1 MTDLVVLTE
10 GAQEI
15 AGTEKNRPGAS
26 RPDQGGFLAE
36 MALETCDHR
45 IPPGPADA
53 DLSFQAVGPASAG
66 TKTAVTQA
74 LDGTPDLIL

>member
-1 MTDLVVLTE
+1 
-10 GAQEI
+10 
-15 AGTEKNRPGAS
+15 
-26 RPDQGGFLAE
+26 